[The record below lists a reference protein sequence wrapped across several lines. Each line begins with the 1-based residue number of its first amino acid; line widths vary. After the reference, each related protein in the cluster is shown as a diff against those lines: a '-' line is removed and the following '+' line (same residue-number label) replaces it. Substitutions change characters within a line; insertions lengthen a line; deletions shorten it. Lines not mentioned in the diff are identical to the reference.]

1 MQLLMK
7 CSSSNA
13 AISVEGI
20 GATNNIG
27 QLNHFQLTA
36 LLIPSPAYPCSS
48 KWTQNLHTGC
58 YSHPFTPHAL
68 PSPTKRMAI
77 PSSRVHFTTSAF
89 PPFTTHALL
98 PMPSHCVH
106 TESFTPHGVSTS
118 LHSACR
124 SHPCTPNDQPI
135 PSPRMYATQTRTY
148 DTTVVDFQA
157 SASTVGI

>member
-48 KWTQNLHTGC
+48 KWTQTLHTEC

-68 PSPTKRMAI
+68 PIPTKRLAI

-106 TESFTPHGVSTS
+106 TECFTPHAV
-118 LHSACR
+118 
-124 SHPCTPNDQPI
+124 SHPFTPHAVPI
-135 PSPRMYATQTRTY
+135 PSHQMAFPSLH
-148 DTTVVDFQA
+148 TVCPTN
-157 SASTVGI
+157 SNR